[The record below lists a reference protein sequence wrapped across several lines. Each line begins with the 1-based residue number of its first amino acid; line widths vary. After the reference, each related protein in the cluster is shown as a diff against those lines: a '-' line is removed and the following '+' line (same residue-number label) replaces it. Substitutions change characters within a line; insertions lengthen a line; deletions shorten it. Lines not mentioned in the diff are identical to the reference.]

1 MPTVPRFLPASRH
14 LFGVLCVAGA
24 TVAWSTFGFF
34 TLSVSVDTPTLL
46 AWRGVFGMLSLLL
59 LLVLCDGLSALS
71 GFGRL
76 GRPGWAFAVCGSVAG
91 LTIIIALRETS
102 VTHVA
107 VIFATAPFCAAAI
120 GWLFLRESPSRS
132 ALIASIVA
140 LVGAV
145 IMVGLGGEGTLY
157 GDALAVI
164 SVIAYSGRIVISKSN
179 PGIPSL
185 PASMLSVLFTTLSGL
200 PFMTEFMVPYA
211 DLPMLAAFGVV
222 NSALAILLFMIGARH
237 IPAIETAL
245 IGALETPLGP
255 FWVWL
260 AFGIAPGLLTVV
272 GAAIV
277 VSAVVWHFLQ
287 DPKQAGH

>member
-1 MPTVPRFLPASRH
+1 MQTVPVSRH
-14 LFGVLCVAGA
+14 LFGVLCVTGA
-24 TVAWSTFGFF
+24 TIAWSTFGVF
-34 TLSVSVDTPTLL
+34 TLGVSVDTPTLL
-46 AWRGVFGMLSLLL
+46 VWRGIFGVASLLMV
-59 LLVLCDGLSALS
+59 LVLRDGLAGLD
-71 GFGRL
+71 GFLRL
-76 GRPGWAFAVCGSVAG
+76 GRAGWAFVACGGLAG
-91 LTIIIALRETS
+91 LTTIMALRETS

-157 GDALAVI
+157 GDALAVV
-164 SVIAYSGRIVISKSN
+164 SVIAYSGLIVISKSN

-185 PASMLSVLFTTLSGL
+185 PASVLAVAITTLSGL
-200 PFMTEFMVPYA
+200 PFMTEFSVPYA

-237 IPAIETAL
+237 LPAIQTAL
-245 IGALETPLGP
+245 IGALETPLAP

-260 AFGIAPGLLTVV
+260 AFGIAPGLLTMAGGVIVV
-272 GAAIV
+272 G
-277 VSAVVWHFLQ
+277 AVVWHILQ
-287 DPKQAGH
+287 DKTAADH

>member
-1 MPTVPRFLPASRH
+1 MPTVPVSRH
-14 LFGVLCVAGA
+14 LFGVLCVTGA

-46 AWRGVFGMLSLLL
+46 AWRGVFGVLSLLL
-59 LLVLCDGLSALS
+59 LLVLRDGLAGLA
-71 GFGRL
+71 GFLRL
-76 GRPGWAFAVCGSVAG
+76 GRPGWAFAACGGIAG
-91 LTIIIALRETS
+91 LTTIMALRETS

-107 VIFATAPFCAAAI
+107 VIFATAPFCAAAL
-120 GWLFLRESPSRS
+120 GWLFLAERPSRPAVIAS
-132 ALIASIVA
+132 GIALI
-140 LVGAV
+140 GAV
-145 IMVGLGGEGTLY
+145 TMVGLGGEGTLY
-157 GDALAVI
+157 GDALAVV
-164 SVIAYSGRIVISKSN
+164 SVISYSGLIVISKSN

-185 PASMLSVLFTTLSGL
+185 PASVLSVLFTTLSGL
-200 PFMTEFMVPYA
+200 PFLTGFAIPYA

-260 AFGIAPGLLTVV
+260 AFGIAPGLVTTVGGAIVV
-272 GAAIV
+272 GA
-277 VSAVVWHFLQ
+277 VVWYIFQ
-287 DPKQAGH
+287 DARSAAR

>member
-1 MPTVPRFLPASRH
+1 MQTVPVSRH
-14 LFGVLCVAGA
+14 LFGVLCVIGA

-46 AWRGVFGMLSLLL
+46 AWRGIFGVLSLLL
-59 LLVLCDGLSALS
+59 VLVLREGLSGLS

-76 GRPGWAFAVCGSVAG
+76 GRAGWAFAACGGIAG
-91 LTIIIALRETS
+91 LTTIMALRETS

-107 VIFATAPFCAAAI
+107 VIFATAPFCAAVL
-120 GWLFLRESPSRS
+120 GWLFLSERPGRS
-132 ALIASIVA
+132 AVIASGVA
-140 LVGAV
+140 LIGAV

-157 GDALAVI
+157 GDAIAVVSVI
-164 SVIAYSGRIVISKSN
+164 SYSGLIVISKSN

-185 PASMLSVLFTTLSGL
+185 PASVLSVLATTLSGI
-200 PFMTEFMVPYA
+200 PFMTEFSIPYA
-211 DLPMLAAFGVV
+211 DLPMLAAFGAI
-222 NSALAILLFMIGARH
+222 NSALAIWLFMIGARH
-237 IPAIETAL
+237 LPSIQTAL

-260 AFGIAPGLLTVV
+260 AFGIAPGLLTMV

-277 VSAVVWHFLQ
+277 VGAVVWYIVQ
-287 DPKQAGH
+287 DANPAGH